1 MATAVG
7 TDADQV
13 VAVATDYLESFYTGT
28 AEDRAA
34 RMRQVIHPFLAKR
47 SPANIQEDGTF
58 YEWTFAEMIEIATN
72 SVNETPEKPLPY
84 KVQVLDRTDRMAS
97 VRTDAVWGINYM
109 HLARIDGEWRVV
121 NVLWDE
127 PDRSET

>member
-1 MATAVG
+1 
-7 TDADQV
+7 
-13 VAVATDYLESFYTGT
+13 
-28 AEDRAA
+28 
-34 RMRQVIHPFLAKR
+34 
-47 SPANIQEDGTF
+47 
-58 YEWTFAEMIEIATN
+58 
-72 SVNETPEKPLPY
+72 
-84 KVQVLDRTDRMAS
+84 MAS

>member
-7 TDADQV
+7 TDVDQV
-13 VAVATDYLESFYTGT
+13 VAVATDYLKSFYSGT
-28 AEDRAA
+28 AEERAA
-34 RMRQVIHPFLAKR
+34 RMQRVIHPDLAKR
-47 SPANIQEDGTF
+47 SPANIRADGTF
-58 YEWTFAEMIEIATN
+58 YEWTLAEMIEIASN
-72 SVNETPEKPLPY
+72 SVNEPVGTPY

-97 VRTDAVWGINYM
+97 VRTDAVWGIDYM

-127 PDRSET
+127 PDRPET